1 MSKPRPIT
9 QAHGV
14 LVSDTTDALE
24 LFFGRIRGFA
34 LLSPT
39 EEAGLA
45 KQIEAGDEKAKEKL
59 INSNLRLV
67 VSIAMKYRRRDLAL
81 LDLIQEGVFGLMR
94 AVEKFDWRRGHK
106 FSTYATWWIRQA
118 IKRGLDNSSRTI
130 RLPVHLVQRENG
142 IRLAEIEL
150 SKSLHREPTPLEIAR
165 AVGLSVEQVVEMRQ
179 AGRAVTSLDK
189 PTGDEQGTLGELIA
203 AEEPGPSD
211 EVELMAE
218 RETLRRALDDLPEG
232 ERSVLQLRYGIAT
245 DNQPE
250 TIAQVVRHLHI
261 SRNRVRSLEEH
272 GLAQLGARREV
283 QGLRAGR

>member
-1 MSKPRPIT
+1 MKPKALTHPP
-9 QAHGV
+9 AA
-14 LVSDTTDALE
+14 LVSDTNDALE

-34 LLSPT
+34 LLSSA
-39 EEAGLA
+39 EEVVLA

-81 LDLIQEGVFGLMR
+81 LDLIQEGAFGLMR

-130 RLPVHLVQRENG
+130 RLPVHIVRREDR
-142 IRLAEIEL
+142 IRLAEREL
-150 SKSLHREPTPLEIAR
+150 SKSLRREPRPPEIAR
-165 AVGLSVEQVVEMRQ
+165 EAGLSLEHVVEMRA

-189 PTGDEQGTLGELIA
+189 PIGDEQATLGDFIA
-203 AEEPGPSD
+203 AEEPSPS
-211 EVELMAE
+211 EEAELGLD
-218 RETLRRALDDLPEG
+218 RETLRRALDDLPKA
-232 ERSVLQLRYGIAT
+232 ERNVLELRYGIAA
-245 DNQPE
+245 DNRPE
-250 TIAQVVRHLHI
+250 TIEGVVRHLHI

-272 GLAQLGARREV
+272 GLARLGAQTEV
-283 QGLRAGR
+283 QALRSGP

>member
-1 MSKPRPIT
+1 MKPRALTHPPG
-9 QAHGV
+9 A
-14 LVSDTTDALE
+14 LVPDTTDALE
-24 LFFGRIRGFA
+24 LFFARIRGFA
-34 LLSPT
+34 LLSSA
-39 EEAGLA
+39 EVVVLA
-45 KQIEAGDEKAKEKL
+45 KQIEAGDENAKEKL

-81 LDLIQEGVFGLMR
+81 LDLIQEGAFGLMR

-130 RLPVHLVQRENG
+130 RLPVHIVRREDR
-142 IRLAEIEL
+142 IRLAEREL
-150 SKSLHREPTPLEIAR
+150 SKSLRREPRPPEIAR
-165 AVGLSVEQVVEMRQ
+165 AAGLSVEHVVEMRK

-189 PTGDEQGTLGELIA
+189 PTGDEKGTLGDLIA
-203 AEEPGPSD
+203 ADELSPSEEA
-211 EVELMAE
+211 ELGLD
-218 RETLRRALDDLPEG
+218 RETLRRALDDLPEA
-232 ERSVLQLRYGIAT
+232 ERNVLELRYGIAA

-272 GLAQLGARREV
+272 GLARLGAQTEV
-283 QGLRAGR
+283 QALRSSG